1 MAAHARPLSVGD
13 LESLAPIDAAYAGA
27 RALEGVVSRAA
38 LHLYQRSGHSF
49 VSEEGARVTG
59 FILAQAVWSGD
70 SAAVSVQRL
79 ALAADDDVAAAVALV
94 KALSKSAYDSGVYCL
109 EVALPQGD
117 EAARAALEAESFFEL
132 PSVVYARGLGS
143 RAALVARAAAGTGDG
158 DVRGADG

>member
-13 LESLAPIDAAYAGA
+13 LESLAPIDAAYAAA

-49 VSEEGARVTG
+49 VSEEGSRVTG

-70 SAAVSVQRL
+70 NAAVSVQRL
-79 ALAADDDVAAAVALV
+79 ALAADDDVAAALALV
-94 KALSKSAYDSGVYCL
+94 KALSKSAYDSGVYHL

-117 EAARAALEAESFFEL
+117 EAARAALEAESFLEL

-158 DVRGADG
+158 DVGGADG